1 MAKKNSPVRPADAS
15 ISAAVT
21 TLPPSEVSNT
31 AKATFPNVNQQQNA
45 VYCAYS
51 TCLRLLEE

>member
-21 TLPPSEVSNT
+21 TLPASEVSNT
-31 AKATFPNVNQQQNA
+31 AKATFPNVNQHQNA

-51 TCLRLLEE
+51 TCLRLL